1 MYTPA
6 TYNDALKLKK
16 HLADLG
22 LKYVHFH
29 DQCGGQF
36 FEFDEADP
44 DTEKAVIDYF
54 TPMGLIPKF
63 TEDKLRFI
71 LDDGK

>member
-6 TYNDALKLKK
+6 TYAEALELKK
-16 HLADLG
+16 YLSGLN

-29 DQCGGQF
+29 DQCGGQY

-44 DTEKAVIDYF
+44 ATEKAVIDYF
-54 TPMGLIPKF
+54 SGKGLIPRF
-63 TEDKLRFI
+63 TDDKLRFI

>member
-6 TYNDALKLKK
+6 TYDEALKLKR
-16 HLADLG
+16 HLSSLN

-29 DQCGGQF
+29 DQCGGQY

-44 DTEKAVIDYF
+44 LTEQAVIDYF
-54 TPMGLIPKF
+54 AGLGLTPRF
-63 TEDKLRFI
+63 TDDKLRFI